1 MQNEQRESV
10 EIGITKL
17 GSAERG
23 DVGMNDITTN
33 SKAKAAFAEYF
44 RDCGFTDPD
53 FHELRCL
60 FRKKYASHEQK
71 AERIADFI
79 LSVKRRAIREAT

>member
-1 MQNEQRESV
+1 
-10 EIGITKL
+10 
-17 GSAERG
+17 
-23 DVGMNDITTN
+23 MNNPPTN
-33 SKAKAAFAEYF
+33 SKVRAAFAEYF

-60 FRKKYASHEQK
+60 FRKKYASDEQK

-79 LSVKRRAIREAT
+79 RSVQRRAIREAT